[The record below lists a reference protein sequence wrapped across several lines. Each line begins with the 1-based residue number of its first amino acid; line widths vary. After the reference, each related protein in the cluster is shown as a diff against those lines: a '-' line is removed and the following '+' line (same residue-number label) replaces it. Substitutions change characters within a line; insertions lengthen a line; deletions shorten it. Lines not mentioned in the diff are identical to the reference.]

1 MLRDVELLQQ
11 EVAHFHEKLESIKT
25 QVIKVEKDTVS
36 SLEQLIKQPDALKLA
51 LSHQKFP
58 FFQFDLLVDEVLVV
72 VARGVQLQKISRLL
86 KARL

>member
-36 SLEQLIKQPDALKLA
+36 SLEQLIKLDTMKTKLVETTKALKEPDNWTTLMA
-51 LSHQKFP
+51 
-58 FFQFDLLVDEVLVV
+58 DIEEVAIHLNYYSF
-72 VARGVQLQKISRLL
+72 KSF
-86 KARL
+86 